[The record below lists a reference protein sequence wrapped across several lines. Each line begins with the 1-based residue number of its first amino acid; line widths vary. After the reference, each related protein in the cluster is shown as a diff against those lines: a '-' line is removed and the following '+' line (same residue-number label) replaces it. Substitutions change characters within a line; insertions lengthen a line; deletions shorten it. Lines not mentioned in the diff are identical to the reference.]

1 VTAYLAEVPEDAA
14 QGLVAEI
21 YEDIRS
27 VLGLPLVNLVYRH
40 LAVEPRRLE
49 AAWRQLRPN
58 LTDGAIDRG
67 VEALVANAIV
77 DAAPVPSVAL
87 RAAGVGSV
95 ELGQAAAVLDA
106 YNEANPRN
114 LIALRALL
122 VGVPGTGS
130 PRPSASRPA
139 PVPLPGLASLDGLD
153 EALRALLNE
162 MAGAVAAKGEERLIP
177 GLFRHLAHSP
187 GLLALAW
194 TVVRPAVVGRNVA
207 RAANLVARQA
217 AGLATG
223 LPHPVEATR
232 DPETAAVVRRFTETI
247 PRMLVVGMTLRRS
260 LEPALVDGST

>member
-1 VTAYLAEVPEDAA
+1 VTAYLAEVSEDAA

-21 YEDIRS
+21 YEDIRT

-58 LTDGAIDRG
+58 LTDEASDTGA
-67 VEALVANAIV
+67 EALLAKAVV
-77 DAAPVPSVAL
+77 DAAPIPSAAL
-87 RAAGVGSV
+87 RTVGVGSV
-95 ELGQAAAVLDA
+95 ELAQAAAVLDA
-106 YNEANPRN
+106 YNQANPRN

-130 PRPSASRPA
+130 PRPSAPRPA

-153 EALRALLNE
+153 EALRALLDE

-194 TVVRPAVVGRNVA
+194 TVLRPAVVGRSVA
-207 RAANLVARQA
+207 RAANVVARQA
-217 AGLATG
+217 AGLAAG
-223 LPHPVEATR
+223 LPHPVEATP

-247 PRMLVVGMTLRRS
+247 PRMLVVGVTLRRS
-260 LEPALVDGST
+260 LGPALVDGT